1 MANNLIKKAK
11 KSGYPKDKVFLNF
24 FKQLEN
30 VNVIEPEEP
39 TIPTYTPFV
48 AQKKDIDKSTLCS
61 INSPFDLLHAD
72 IADIRF
78 LAKSAVDPHYC
89 LVVVDLF
96 TQKIYTYPVK
106 KRNLLAKK
114 MELFYNDI
122 GEKRNL
128 NDKIRL
134 QVDLESQQNEIK
146 KLNKKHNVD
155 MFSAKVRGGK
165 AFAAKQKIRELKK
178 LLLKSKNND
187 KRNKIKINPN
197 KLIQRTTNN
206 LNKTP
211 TEKYGIEPETV

>member
-1 MANNLIKKAK
+1 M
-11 KSGYPKDKVFLNF
+11 
-24 FKQLEN
+24 
-30 VNVIEPEEP
+30 EPEEP
-39 TIPTYTPFV
+39 IIPTYTPFV
-48 AQKKDIDKSTLCS
+48 EQKKDIDRSTLCS

-96 TQKIYTYPVK
+96 TQKIYTYPMK
-106 KRNLLAKK
+106 KRHLLAKK
-114 MELFYNDI
+114 MELFYNDL

-128 NDKIRL
+128 NDKMRL
-134 QVDLESQQNEIK
+134 QVDLEFQQNEIK

-165 AFAAKQKIRELKK
+165 AFAAEQKIRELKK

-197 KLIQRTTNN
+197 KLIQRATSN